1 MPGPLFRIRVQAGS
15 RQKKEDKSVKSEK
28 LKTKSLGAVG
38 LMCCRRHCVLFL
50 SLLVLLASNSFAQKN
65 EHYNSPLYS
74 PRIYDPSE
82 SVTTGLPDALKT
94 VGIEQKLGDQMP
106 LDTELKDEDGKP
118 VKLGAYFNTG
128 RPVILAFVYY
138 ECPMLCNQV
147 LNGLTGSLKG
157 ISFDAGKEF
166 DVVAI
171 SFDARENDKPDL
183 AKNKKTSYIERYAR
197 PDAEKGWHFLT
208 GTQDAIDKVTSA
220 AGFSYKWD
228 EKSNQFAHAAGVMI
242 VTPDG
247 KLSRYFYGIDY
258 SPKDVKFGI
267 MESAESKVGNPA
279 EKLLLYCYHYDPST
293 GKYGLAILR
302 VIRVFGVL
310 TLLGMGTM
318 IFVFWRR
325 NKRKESEL

>member
-1 MPGPLFRIRVQAGS
+1 MSA
-15 RQKKEDKSVKSEK
+15 
-28 LKTKSLGAVG
+28 
-38 LMCCRRHCVLFL
+38 
-50 SLLVLLASNSFAQKN
+50 LLVFSFSLFTCPLFAQKA

-74 PRIYDPSE
+74 PKTYDPE
-82 SVTTGLPDALKT
+82 EFAATTGLPDMLRT
-94 VGIEQKLGDQMP
+94 VGIEQKLGEQLP
-106 LDTELKDEDGKP
+106 LDAEFEDENGDSVPLGK
-118 VKLGAYFNTG
+118 YFNTG

-157 ISFDAGKEF
+157 MSFDVGKEF

-183 AKNKKTSYIERYAR
+183 AKNKKASYLEHYNR
-197 PDAEKGWHFLT
+197 PNTESGWHFLT
-208 GTQDAIDKVTSA
+208 GTQDSIDRATSA
-220 AGFSYKWD
+220 AGFNFKWD

-242 VTPDG
+242 VTPEG

-258 SPKDVKFGI
+258 SPKDIKFGI
-267 MESAESKVGNPA
+267 MESAASKVGDPA
-279 EKLLLYCYHYDPST
+279 DKLLLYCYHYDPAS
-293 GKYGLAILR
+293 GKYGLAVLR
-302 VIRVFGVL
+302 VIRLFAVL

-325 NKRKESEL
+325 NKVKGEN